1 MRKRKLRKAAAVI
14 LALSMMFPA
23 QAIAAGGVTEVTKET
38 GGGQTEEE
46 STKVPEN
53 GSEDSDLGNTKEDS
67 DSESE
72 TMTEQETTEEDE
84 IGESQAEEN
93 EEK

>member
-38 GGGQTEEE
+38 GGGADGRGVH
-46 STKVPEN
+46 K
-53 GSEDSDLGNTKEDS
+53 GS
-67 DSESE
+67 
-72 TMTEQETTEEDE
+72 
-84 IGESQAEEN
+84 
-93 EEK
+93 

>member
-38 GGGQTEEE
+38 GGQTEEE

-72 TMTEQETTEEDE
+72 TITEQETTEEDE